1 MKDKK
6 ERIKNIE
13 ETALKIEATNINIEN
28 EEENP
33 GIGYEI
39 VIGSEDSLNWYRKN
53 KSEEIR
59 MENKNYVVNPEECQV
74 VDGKVVISSEE
85 LAAAILD
92 QEVVLNAEEEDSFG
106 SGCSIITIIKK

>member
-39 VIGSEDSLNWYRKN
+39 VIGSEDSLN
-53 KSEEIR
+53 
-59 MENKNYVVNPEECQV
+59 
-74 VDGKVVISSEE
+74 
-85 LAAAILD
+85 
-92 QEVVLNAEEEDSFG
+92 
-106 SGCSIITIIKK
+106 